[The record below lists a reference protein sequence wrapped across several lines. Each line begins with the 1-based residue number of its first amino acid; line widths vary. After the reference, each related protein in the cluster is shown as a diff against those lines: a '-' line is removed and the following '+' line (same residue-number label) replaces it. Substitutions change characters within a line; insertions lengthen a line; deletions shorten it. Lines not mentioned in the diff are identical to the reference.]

1 LKRGRGTF
9 RLGKRGAALIEHVNG
24 KCSILEIMDL
34 AREKMPELTHDGTRA
49 FFALMHE
56 WGHLMYWRERE
67 KV

>member
-1 LKRGRGTF
+1 
-9 RLGKRGAALIEHVNG
+9 
-24 KCSILEIMDL
+24 MDL